1 MSFGL
6 GLAITAAAVVI
17 AMVCFIGYLIAD
29 YTERKNYNK
38 YMKYRM
44 KVRDRQTVKAHQDIE
59 AAIWDSCRMNA
70 NYIVKEL
77 SRK

>member
-1 MSFGL
+1 MSIGL
-6 GLAITAAAVVI
+6 GMALTAAAVIV
-17 AMVCFIGYLIAD
+17 AMVCFILYLIAD
-29 YTERKNYNK
+29 YTERKSYNN

-44 KVRDRQTVKAHQDIE
+44 RVRDRQTVKAHQDIE
-59 AAIWDSCRMNA
+59 AAIWDSCRLNA